1 MLLTLKGVLFYNL
14 STINEYICS
23 GVIYIVFR
31 FEAVWKLTREGPYS
45 IRVLFQFKSSN
56 PTTIHKKII
65 DIWLNKICERET
77 SASACPLTK
86 EQVVAVGWVVRG
98 ASKQLMSRRV
108 VTSKSWLGW
117 NSRLKT
123 QTAHNAEFMMIDV
136 NKNKKLCRINGAN
149 SICLDDFLLNI

>member
-1 MLLTLKGVLFYNL
+1 MSIFVLVSYTLYSDLKQSGSWRGRGLIQSGYCFNL
-14 STINEYICS
+14 
-23 GVIYIVFR
+23 
-31 FEAVWKLTREGPYS
+31 
-45 IRVLFQFKSSN
+45 N
-56 PTTIHKKII
+56 PQTLPQYTKKII

-136 NKNKKLCRINGAN
+136 NKNKKILQNKWC
-149 SICLDDFLLNI
+149 